1 MSLDVAAYY
10 FPGYHADPRVERWH
24 GRGWTEW
31 ELLKCARAR
40 YKDHYQPR
48 IPQWGYFDEA
58 DPAWGARQAATARS
72 GGITTFLFDWY
83 WYDGP
88 FLNRALDHGF
98 LTADHAGLKFALLWA
113 NHDWKNIQPA
123 LSYGEPP
130 TLLSGACSPK
140 QFETL
145 VDHIV
150 ELYLCHPDYLT
161 IDGAVARRRR
171 RGR

>member
-1 MSLDVAAYY
+1 MPTLGSNGGTAGAGRSGSAKLLA
-10 FPGYHADPRVERWH
+10 HATKTITNRASRNGVISTRRTL
-24 GRGWTEW
+24 RGGPE
-31 ELLKCARAR
+31 
-40 YKDHYQPR
+40 
-48 IPQWGYFDEA
+48 
-58 DPAWGARQAATARS
+58 AATARS

-171 RGR
+171 SGR